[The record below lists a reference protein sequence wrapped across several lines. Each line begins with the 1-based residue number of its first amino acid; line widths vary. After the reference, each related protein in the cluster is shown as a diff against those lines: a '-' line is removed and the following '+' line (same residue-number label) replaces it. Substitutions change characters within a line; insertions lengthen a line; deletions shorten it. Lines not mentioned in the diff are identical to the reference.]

1 MAVWCADGVID
12 GYVAAA
18 RAFCEEN
25 LLGVLAVEYRVFS
38 DRFNYA
44 GTVDL
49 MARSRS
55 GKVVMV
61 DWKTS
66 KYRYPDNALQ
76 LAAYAGADWMIDGGG
91 IVREVAFPSAAAV
104 ALLEQSGKYEAR
116 FLSRAKLAEHHAL
129 FTWLLDIKDFL
140 GSANEA
146 WNDSREGG
154 AAG

>member
-1 MAVWCADGVID
+1 MAVWWADGVID

-25 LLGVLAVEYRVFS
+25 LLGVLAVECRVFS

-104 ALLEQSGKYEAR
+104 ALLE
-116 FLSRAKLAEHHAL
+116 SRAN
-129 FTWLLDIKDFL
+129 TRP
-140 GSANEA
+140 GS
-146 WNDSREGG
+146 
-154 AAG
+154 

>member
-66 KYRYPDNALQ
+66 KYLYPDNDLQ
-76 LAAYAGADWMIDGGG
+76 LAAYAGADWMIDGAGLCG
-91 IVREVAFPSAAAV
+91 RWRSP
-104 ALLEQSGKYEAR
+104 AR
-116 FLSRAKLAEHHAL
+116 RRWRCWKSRAN
-129 FTWLLDIKDFL
+129 TRP
-140 GSANEA
+140 GS
-146 WNDSREGG
+146 
-154 AAG
+154 

>member
-1 MAVWCADGVID
+1 MTFAPEDIPAPVADGSKPIWCAGGVID

-25 LLGVLAVEYRVFS
+25 LLGVLAVECRVFS

-66 KYRYPDNALQ
+66 KSIYPTTPCS
-76 LAAYAGADWMIDGGG
+76 W
-91 IVREVAFPSAAAV
+91 PPT
-104 ALLEQSGKYEAR
+104 
-116 FLSRAKLAEHHAL
+116 RAP
-129 FTWLLDIKDFL
+129 T
-140 GSANEA
+140 G
-146 WNDSREGG
+146 
-154 AAG
+154 